1 MMASGEYDAD
11 QDPAEHE
18 RMISE
23 EQYRIQQ
30 ERMYHQQQHQQNP
43 HYERR
48 DTDNEPIGED
58 TEEYMHKM
66 QKYVDNAMKIG
77 LKLGLEKN
85 RRME

>member
-11 QDPAEHE
+11 
-18 RMISE
+18 
-23 EQYRIQQ
+23 
-30 ERMYHQQQHQQNP
+30 
-43 HYERR
+43 
-48 DTDNEPIGED
+48 EPIGED